1 MPIASAILIAITM
14 AMPIARG
21 PGPEAR
27 ILLYISAAF
36 SAQARGARPPL
47 RSAMAANAPAGA
59 ANAPAG
65 APNAPAG
72 AANAIVVLGGM
83 LSYECR
89 IVRSGTIDDQGRFRP
104 DEIGMVLLTRASDD
118 EHRSTEPILVLSIE
132 PGGIVDQW
140 NTQQR
145 AAGDVFI
152 QPGDRL
158 VAVNGHVPHDI
169 MRAELRWQ
177 RAVVL
182 DFLRPAPRLAG

>member
-1 MPIASAILIAITM
+1 MTAHAV
-14 AMPIARG
+14 
-21 PGPEAR
+21 
-27 ILLYISAAF
+27 F
-36 SAQARGARPPL
+36 FQ
-47 RSAMAANAPAGA
+47 N
-59 ANAPAG
+59 
-65 APNAPAG
+65 
-72 AANAIVVLGGM
+72 GM
-83 LSYECR
+83 MSYECR
-89 IVRSGTIDDQGRFRP
+89 IVRSGVIDDQGRFRP
-104 DEIGMVLLTRASDD
+104 DPIGIELVTRAVED

-132 PGGIVDQW
+132 PGGVVDQW

-182 DFLRPAPRLAG
+182 DFLRSAPRVAG

>member
-36 SAQARGARPPL
+36 SAQARGARPPSGPRA
-47 RSAMAANAPAGA
+47 RSAMAANAVIMQ
-59 ANAPAG
+59 N
-65 APNAPAG
+65 
-72 AANAIVVLGGM
+72 GM
-83 LSYECR
+83 VSYECR
-89 IVRSGTIDDQGRFRP
+89 TVRSGAIDDQGRFRP
-104 DEIGMVLLTRASDD
+104 EPIGLVLVTRASEDGGIS
-118 EHRSTEPILVLSIE
+118 STEPIMVLSID
-132 PGGIVDQW
+132 PGGHVDEW
-140 NTQQR
+140 NRRQR
-145 AAGDVFI
+145 DDGDVCV

-158 VAVNGHVPHDI
+158 VAVNGHHSHDY

-182 DFLRPAPRLAG
+182 DFLRAPPRVAG